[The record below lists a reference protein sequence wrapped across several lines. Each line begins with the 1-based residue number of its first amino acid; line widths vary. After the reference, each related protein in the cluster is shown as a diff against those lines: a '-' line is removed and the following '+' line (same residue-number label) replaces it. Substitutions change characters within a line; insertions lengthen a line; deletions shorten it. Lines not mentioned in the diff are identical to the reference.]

1 MVRER
6 LCSKAPEA
14 PREGVAGANN
24 SMRGAAGDDLVV
36 DGHDTGELGATYE
49 AGTGLVRALLLGND
63 EFLRFGRRQYM

>member
-1 MVRER
+1 
-6 LCSKAPEA
+6 
-14 PREGVAGANN
+14 
-24 SMRGAAGDDLVV
+24 MRGAAGDDLVV